1 MRTSAL
7 PSNRAVWVAL
17 VGRQA
22 LEAMLG
28 LIVMILG

>member
-7 PSNRAVWVAL
+7 PSHRAGWAAL